1 MSALPNQIA
10 NPGSASEK
18 ARKTPE
24 KPEGKAVIATPEDEA
39 APQRQ
44 FPLPHNSQ
52 SFILTGIFVLLFFY
66 FLYFAREIA
75 VPFVFAFILNLALQP
90 AMRALVGLRVPR
102 ILAALIVMAGFL
114 TCVAGLGMSLST
126 PAADWMSKAPE
137 SLSRIEDKLSFLK
150 TDISRVQDTLH
161 QVERLADGMTGGVP
175 AVAVESPGLSS
186 SLFTG
191 TRSVLAA
198 IGTIAL
204 LLFFLLMAGD
214 MMLRRFVEI
223 LPTLSNKKQA
233 VDISR
238 EIEHQV
244 SVYLGTVGVIN
255 AAVGTATG
263 LAAYL
268 CGLPDPVLWG
278 TMAFL
283 LNFIPILGPLG
294 GIVILLLVGLLSFDR
309 FWQAALPAGIYL
321 LIHLAEGE
329 MITPMLMARRFVLN
343 PVLVIM
349 SLVFWYWMW
358 GLAGALVAVPLLA
371 ILKIICDRVNSLA
384 TFGHFLG
391 GLGRR

>member
-1 MSALPNQIA
+1 
-10 NPGSASEK
+10 
-18 ARKTPE
+18 
-24 KPEGKAVIATPEDEA
+24 
-39 APQRQ
+39 
-44 FPLPHNSQ
+44 
-52 SFILTGIFVLLFFY
+52 
-66 FLYFAREIA
+66 
-75 VPFVFAFILNLALQP
+75 
-90 AMRALVGLRVPR
+90 
-102 ILAALIVMAGFL
+102 
-114 TCVAGLGMSLST
+114 
-126 PAADWMSKAPE
+126 
-137 SLSRIEDKLSFLK
+137 
-150 TDISRVQDTLH
+150 
-161 QVERLADGMTGGVP
+161 
-175 AVAVESPGLSS
+175 
-186 SLFTG
+186 
-191 TRSVLAA
+191 VLAA